1 MVLLPVVMP
10 LSGSQQDYFRNRPQ
24 QLQRRIDMKHLVLT
38 ALALVCLNIP
48 AYAAGPDSF
57 QCIRPDGSIV
67 CTVNAP
73 SGDPSVVCNHDCVDC
88 NMTCVARQVVIRE
101 GDELIFNPGAS
112 RPVQP
117 GQTGPGA
124 VQSMRKHVPL
134 QPKRQNAKQCRCVYL
149 QLLQRHVRL
158 RQETLTVFASVLR
171 SIGMDIGNMKD
182 GRQFERRS
190 ADVTSRRSFN
200 RS

>member
-1 MVLLPVVMP
+1 VVLLPVVMP

-124 VQSMRKHVPL
+124 VETPQYCQDKFNQCVSTCRSNPNDRTQNNVDACISSCSSAMSGCG
-134 QPKRQNAKQCRCVYL
+134 KRP
-149 QLLQRHVRL
+149 
-158 RQETLTVFASVLR
+158 
-171 SIGMDIGNMKD
+171 
-182 GRQFERRS
+182 
-190 ADVTSRRSFN
+190 
-200 RS
+200 